1 VYSANTRQS
10 VDLYLFVH
18 KHQLPFVDTKI
29 QKNTYI
35 YRQNIPRNCLDLID
49 EFYYARNCLD
59 LIDEFYY
66 GYGRADF
73 SPYRRHEEMP
83 VAFR

>member
-1 VYSANTRQS
+1 MYSANTRQS

-35 YRQNIPRNCLDLID
+35 YRQYIP
-49 EFYYARNCLD
+49 RNCLD